1 MYFGTLSI
9 LNICTIAQKEAR
21 VFFFSDL
28 IITILLL
35 KDDGDSSVR
44 VKLEVGNDWQ
54 RKKRR

>member
-1 MYFGTLSI
+1 MLTNMYNSTERGKSI
-9 LNICTIAQKEAR
+9 
-21 VFFFSDL
+21 FFSDL

>member
-1 MYFGTLSI
+1 MYVMWKKMLTNMYNSTERGKSI
-9 LNICTIAQKEAR
+9 
-21 VFFFSDL
+21 FFSDL